1 MTPIERK
8 KFGKTSHDS
17 SRVVFGSA
25 CLRENDPFKAA
36 RAFELMEEY
45 GINHIDTAPAYGDAE
60 ISVGNWMK
68 RSRDQFFLAT
78 KTDKRSYQEAK
89 EQFSRSLDRLQTDHV
104 DLLQIHNLT
113 DVVFR
118 EFAMGTGGVLA
129 FMLEAKEEGL
139 ARSLGITGHGILAPS
154 MHLQTL
160 QRHRFDSVLLPCNY
174 LLLQQPRYKKQYE
187 ELITFCANDDIAVQ
201 TIKAAAQ
208 GLWGDKSRTHI
219 TWYQP
224 LTDPVAIAH
233 SVQWVLG
240 NTESFLIST
249 GDIEI
254 LPHFLKAAAEYKSVP
269 TDEEMKEMITRYQMQ
284 PLFDQ

>member
-1 MTPIERK
+1 MTPIDRK
-8 KFGKTSHDS
+8 KFGKTSHES
-17 SRVVFGSA
+17 SRVIFGSA
-25 CLRENDPFKAA
+25 CLRENDPSKAA
-36 RAFELMEEY
+36 RAFELIQKY
-45 GINHIDTAPAYGDAE
+45 AINHIDTAPAYGDAE
-60 ISVGNWMK
+60 ISVGQLMK
-68 RSRDQFFLAT
+68 QSRDQFFLAT

-89 EQFSRSLDRLQTDHV
+89 DQFHRSLDRLQTDYV

-118 EFAMGTGGVLA
+118 EFVMGAGGVLA
-129 FMLEAKEEGL
+129 FMLEAREEGL
-139 ARSLGITGHGILAPS
+139 ARSLGITGHGVLAPR

-174 LLLQQPRYKKQYE
+174 LLMQQPRYKQQYDDLTSYCE
-187 ELITFCANDDIAVQ
+187 NNDIAVQ

-219 TWYQP
+219 TWYEP
-224 LTDPVAIAH
+224 LTNPGAIAQAVH
-233 SVQWVLG
+233 WVLG

-254 LPHFLKAAAEYKSVP
+254 LPHFLQAAAEYKMVP
-269 TDEEMKEMITRYQMQ
+269 TDEKMKEMVIRYQMET
-284 PLFDQ
+284 LFDQ